1 MWHALVFSAFPNGQ
15 FAKFSFI
22 YVFIRFLL
30 SQIVSFF
37 RKVFFSWSFLFMLFF
52 FSMIFSFLWS
62 FFFTFFSIFFLH
74 FFSWSFFS
82 WSFFSWSFFVHGQCS
97 MVLFF
102 LDLLY
107 FGVMLVKHILR
118 AKNARTLIEQFEGE
132 KNKKKKT
139 NGMCDLSLLN
149 AQPIIYISIERFYGF
164 RNRMATV
171 IWIIM
176 KQKCVHAIQT
186 KQTIY
191 FIIFFFLNVH

>member
-1 MWHALVFSAFPNGQ
+1 MVNLQNS
-15 FAKFSFI
+15 
-22 YVFIRFLL
+22 
-30 SQIVSFF
+30 VSFMYLF
-37 RKVFFSWSFLFMLFF
+37 DFFSRKQCLSFARSFSHGRFFSCYF

-62 FFFTFFSIFFLH
+62 FFLAFFSTFFQLCFN
-74 FFSWSFFS
+74 FFS

-97 MVLFF
+97 MVLIF
-102 LDLLY
+102 LNLLY

-118 AKNARTLIEQFEGE
+118 AENARTLIEQFGE
-132 KNKKKKT
+132 KNNKKKT

-149 AQPIIYISIERFYGF
+149 AQPIIYISIEWFYGF

-191 FIIFFFLNVH
+191 FILFFLLNVH